1 MKVTDRND
9 MELRE
14 IRLDLIDL
22 VSPYGV
28 SPKDLWAFDEEVCS
42 LVGADPEIQ
51 RKSLNE
57 LAEKIRKYYKKQKR
71 VK

>member
-1 MKVTDRND
+1 MRDND
-9 MELRE
+9 IELRE

-28 SPKDLWAFDEEVCS
+28 SPKALWTFDEEVCS

-51 RKSLNE
+51 RKNLNE
-57 LAEKIRKYYKKQKR
+57 LAERIKKHYKKEKR